1 MLALNLNDINCL
13 ICIALFTFTF
23 NLLKTSTISVTFVVY
38 DFQHFT
44 LLKVSVYNFP
54 LHTCYF

>member
-1 MLALNLNDINCL
+1 MELFRMLALNLNDINCF

-23 NLLKTSTISVTFVVY
+23 NSLKTSAISVTFVVY

-44 LLKVSVYNFP
+44 L
-54 LHTCYF
+54 

>member
-1 MLALNLNDINCL
+1 MELFSMLALNLNDINCF
-13 ICIALFTFTF
+13 IRIALFTFTF

-44 LLKVSVYNFP
+44 L
-54 LHTCYF
+54 